1 LGIGKEF
8 VSLMDS
14 ISYKFNDIALLQ
26 TALTHSSYSN
36 EMKKRGFRAESNEE
50 LEFLGD
56 AVLELVISEELY
68 KRCSKGGEGV
78 LTKLRQSL
86 VCENMLAK
94 IAAEMNLGDY
104 LNVGTGEESTDVRS
118 RSKVLADALEAVI
131 AAIYL
136 DSKASESS
144 NYREVILSIFNKYIS
159 DVIKNGYTDYKTM
172 LQQFV
177 EKNSGS
183 VLRYEYME
191 SGPEHCKRFEATA
204 YVNNNAVGRGEGTTK
219 RAAEQEAA
227 KVALKL
233 FGISR

>member
-1 LGIGKEF
+1 
-8 VSLMDS
+8 MR
-14 ISYKFNDIALLQ
+14 
-26 TALTHSSYSN
+26 
-36 EMKKRGFRAESNEE
+36 KRGFRAESNEE

-68 KRCSKGGEGV
+68 RRCSKDGEGA

-94 IAAEMNLGDY
+94 IAAEINLGDY
-104 LNVGTGEESTDVRS
+104 LNVGTGEESTDVRQ

-136 DSKASESS
+136 DSKAQDNEQ
-144 NYREVILSIFNKYIS
+144 YREIILGIFDPYIS
-159 DVIKNGYTDYKTM
+159 DVIKNGYTDYKTL

-177 EKNSGS
+177 EKNTGS
-183 VLRYEYME
+183 VLRYEYLE
-191 SGPEHCKRFEATA
+191 SGPEHKKHFVATA
-204 YVNNNAVGRGEGTTK
+204 YVNNNAVGTGEGNTK
-219 RAAEQEAA
+219 RSAETSAARS
-227 KVALKL
+227 ALEL

>member
-1 LGIGKEF
+1 MGIGKEF
-8 VSLMDS
+8 ITLMGAID
-14 ISYKFNDIALLQ
+14 YRFEDITLLQ

-68 KRCSKGGEGV
+68 RRCARDGEGA

-94 IAAEMNLGDY
+94 IAAEINLGDY
-104 LNVGTGEESTDVRS
+104 LNVGTGEESTDVRQ

-131 AAIYL
+131 AAVYL
-136 DSKASESS
+136 DSKKQGCDK
-144 NYREVILSIFNKYIS
+144 YRDVILGIFDSYIS
-159 DVIKNGYTDYKTM
+159 DVIKNGYTDYKTL

-177 EKNSGS
+177 EKNTGS
-183 VLRYEYME
+183 VLRYEYAE
-191 SGPEHCKRFEATA
+191 SGPEHRKHFVATA
-204 YVNNNAVGRGEGTTK
+204 YVNNNAVGVGEGNTK
-219 RAAEQEAA
+219 RSAETEAA
-227 KVALKL
+227 KCALKL

>member
-1 LGIGKEF
+1 
-8 VSLMDS
+8 M
-14 ISYKFNDIALLQ
+14 
-26 TALTHSSYSN
+26 
-36 EMKKRGFRAESNEE
+36 
-50 LEFLGD
+50 
-56 AVLELVISEELY
+56 
-68 KRCSKGGEGV
+68 
-78 LTKLRQSL
+78 
-86 VCENMLAK
+86 
-94 IAAEMNLGDY
+94 
-104 LNVGTGEESTDVRS
+104 
-118 RSKVLADALEAVI
+118 
-131 AAIYL
+131 
-136 DSKASESS
+136 
-144 NYREVILSIFNKYIS
+144 ILSIFNKYIS

-233 FGISR
+233 FGIIR

>member
-1 LGIGKEF
+1 
-8 VSLMDS
+8 M
-14 ISYKFNDIALLQ
+14 
-26 TALTHSSYSN
+26 
-36 EMKKRGFRAESNEE
+36 
-50 LEFLGD
+50 
-56 AVLELVISEELY
+56 
-68 KRCSKGGEGV
+68 

-233 FGISR
+233 FGIIR